1 MDEAVVQ
8 KIDDFFSKFKKQTYK
23 KGEILIR
30 ADDDP
35 AGVFYLKEGF
45 VKKYAISKKGEELV
59 INIFKPISFFP
70 MPWAMNITPNVY
82 FYEAVTPLEIWRAP
96 KNEVIAFVRREP
108 DVLYDLLSRV
118 YRGTE
123 GMQHRML
130 YLMSGNAYER
140 LITEIVIAAKRFG
153 KKDAANGLV
162 TLKTTEKDLATSAG
176 MTRETVSREMRNL
189 KDKKLVSFAA
199 NSLLLHNLKALEDEL
214 SAGV

>member
-1 MDEAVVQ
+1 MDEAIAK
-8 KIDDFFSKFKKQTYK
+8 KIDDFFSKYKKQTFK

-45 VKKYAISKKGEELV
+45 VKKYAISKKGEELA
-59 INIFKPISFFP
+59 INIFKPVSFFP
-70 MPWAMNITPNVY
+70 MPWAMNNAPNVY
-82 FYEAVTPLEIWRAP
+82 FYEAMTPLTVWRAP
-96 KNEVIAFVRREP
+96 KDEVIAFVKREP

-123 GMQHRML
+123 GMQQRML

-140 LITEIVIAAKRFG
+140 LVTEIVIAAKRFG
-153 KKDAANGLV
+153 QNNSENGAISV
-162 TLKTTEKDLATSAG
+162 KTTEKDLATSAG
-176 MTRETVSREMRNL
+176 MTRETVSREMKNL
-189 KDKKLVSFAA
+189 KDSKLVSFAA
-199 NSLLLHNLKALEDEL
+199 NSLVIHNLAALEDEL

>member
-1 MDEAVVQ
+1 MDEAIAK
-8 KIDDFFSKFKKQTYK
+8 KIDDFFSKYKKQTYK

-70 MPWAMNITPNVY
+70 MPWAMNNTPNVY
-82 FYEAVTPLEIWRAP
+82 FYEAMTPLTIWRAP
-96 KNEVIAFVRREP
+96 KDEVIAFVKREP

-123 GMQHRML
+123 GMQQRML

-140 LITEIVIAAKRFG
+140 LVTEIIIAAKRFG
-153 KKDAANGLV
+153 KKDAANGEI

-176 MTRETVSREMRNL
+176 MTRETVSREIKNL
-189 KDKKLVSFAA
+189 KDKKLVSFAT
-199 NSLLLHNLKALEDEL
+199 NTLVIRNLEALEDEL
-214 SAGV
+214 YAGI